1 MKSIFYNPLDVRI
14 HQKKFEEVKTLIS
27 EQESLGNKV
36 LLPKINEDVIFVQI
50 KDSSFVKIYS
60 IKQQTFIRMF
70 NLYKTERP
78 MVKAKRDGAHLKT
91 INETMVTLIKSQ
103 EME

>member
-1 MKSIFYNPLDVRI
+1 MKSIFYNPLDI
-14 HQKKFEEVKTLIS
+14 HLHQRKFEEVKTLIS

-50 KDSSFVKIYS
+50 QDSSFMKIYS
-60 IKQQTFIRMF
+60 IKQKTFIRMF

-78 MVKAKRDGAHLKT
+78 M
-91 INETMVTLIKSQ
+91 I
-103 EME
+103 